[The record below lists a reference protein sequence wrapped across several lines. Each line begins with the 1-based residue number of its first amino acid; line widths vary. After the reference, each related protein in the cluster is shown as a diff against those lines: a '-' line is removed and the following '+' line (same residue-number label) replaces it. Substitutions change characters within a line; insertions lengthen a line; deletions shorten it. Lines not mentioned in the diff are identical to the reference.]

1 MDEANFETS
10 VSDFPNSKAM
20 VPAMDGDG
28 DPRQQSHARK
38 RLSIQSRRSSIEI
51 QRYAEDEN
59 DEDFSDILGNDE
71 RALAKPDSDEGSDRS
86 TLMLSSKLSN
96 NSWLGD
102 MDDED
107 DPFAQ
112 LEEDFDEMDLEA
124 NIARDKYARL
134 RSQVESLVSS
144 LKTSQEEDALAD
156 ISEQL
161 VCYMLPFL
169 FIVMELTD
177 SDGCFL
183 RFARDKKRYFECPR
197 NASHSRNSRHLSSS
211 RCHIES
217 STNRECGQYNPIRR
231 IALFN

>member
-1 MDEANFETS
+1 M
-10 VSDFPNSKAM
+10 SDFRYSRAV
-20 VPAMDGDG
+20 VPILDEEGNG
-28 DPRQQSHARK
+28 RGNGSSSPRRQWQARN
-38 RLSIQSRRSSIEI
+38 RLSIQNRRSSIEI

-71 RALAKPDSDEGSDRS
+71 RALEKPESDEGSDRS

-144 LKTSQEEDALAD
+144 LKTSQEEDVLAD

-161 VCYMLPFL
+161 VCTCCAVY
-169 FIVMELTD
+169 
-177 SDGCFL
+177 
-183 RFARDKKRYFECPR
+183 
-197 NASHSRNSRHLSSS
+197 LSKL
-211 RCHIES
+211 
-217 STNRECGQYNPIRR
+217 G
-231 IALFN
+231 